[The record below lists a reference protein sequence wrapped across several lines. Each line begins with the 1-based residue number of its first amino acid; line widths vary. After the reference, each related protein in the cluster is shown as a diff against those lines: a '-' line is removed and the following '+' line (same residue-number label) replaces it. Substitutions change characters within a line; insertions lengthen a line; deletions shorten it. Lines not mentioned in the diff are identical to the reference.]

1 VLTNKPFS
9 VISINH
15 KVRTRFPFSVIFFTG
30 FLCSHLIGFAQDI
43 HFNLVARS
51 PDDVGHVL
59 SMTQDVQGYLWLAT
73 ATGLYK
79 YDGFQ
84 YTAYNNQTL
93 NPNSPADNYIEWI
106 TTDKAG
112 NLWLAP
118 RSTGLDRLDPLT
130 DVFTHFR
137 HKNNDP
143 GSLINDTVSV
153 IMEDHKGIVWVGTFG
168 GLDRLDRKTN
178 TFFHYEHRVNDPLSL
193 SCNKVRV
200 IYEDKQGTIWVG
212 TGDSFFGDNPGNEGG
227 LNKLDKKTGT
237 FTRYMHDE
245 KNPKSLVASRV
256 RAIFEDSRG
265 NFWVG
270 SEGDGLHTMNRVTG
284 EFERHLYDSAHP
296 DKLSRPP
303 LRSIVG
309 GGVDHITFIT
319 EDIKKRI
326 WIGTLAGGINVYDP
340 VTQKVTYYGSEQNSG
355 ENLADNH
362 FWGAYK
368 SRDNILWISAWENNL
383 YNIDPNKITLPHVR
397 TGSVVFSFAEDDA
410 HTLWMCTM
418 NGLIHMDNKGNE
430 EKYFTDNTPS
440 SMPAPIIFL
449 QKDGARFWAM
459 TWHGLYL
466 FDPIAKTFLGY
477 HRKAGDPNSL
487 ISDTILILKKVA
499 DNFLWIGT
507 GVGLDQL
514 DIRTGKFSHFKNV
527 PGNSESISNNQVS
540 VIDTDR
546 DQNVWVG
553 TAAGLNRFSRQT
565 GNFKRY
571 LEQSSINWM
580 ISDKEGNIWVV
591 TNNGLLK
598 YSKANDQFLPFTDES
613 LLISASY
620 IQWVMEDQEQNLW
633 LSTGRGLIKLN
644 KERKFA
650 VLYGKRQGVIGFDL
664 TGPGYA
670 RDNGDLVIGDTS
682 GYFLFQPGLLQQNI
696 SAPSVTIRNFL
707 LNDIPIQ
714 PSPDG
719 ILSAP
724 LTETKQI
731 RLHHDQNTFSFEFS
745 NIDFSS
751 DHGDIRLLYMLQNY
765 DNAWHKS
772 GDEKKA
778 YYFTLPP
785 GNYVF
790 KVKAINAAG
799 VVAEKDMELI
809 IAPPWWSTWWA
820 YSIFILIFTGL
831 VWSFIV
837 YRSRQLMRENRVL
850 EEKVENRTTQLNES
864 FQNLKAAQSQ
874 LVHSEKMASL
884 GELTAGIAHEIQNP
898 LNFINNFSEV
908 NTELID
914 EAEQEINNGNIAEVK
929 TIFNDIRDNERK
941 INHHGK
947 RADSIVKGM
956 LLHSRSSSGVKE
968 LTDINSLADEYLRL
982 SYQGLR
988 AKDKSFNAS
997 LQTDFDRS
1005 ISKINLMG
1013 QDIGRVLLNL
1023 YNNAFYAVTERKLLQ
1038 VEGYSPIVSASTRRM
1053 GDHVEIRVK
1062 DNGNGIPQKVIDKIF
1077 QPFFTTKPTG
1087 QGTGL
1092 GLSLSYDII
1101 KAHRGELKVY
1111 SKEGE
1116 GAEFIIL
1123 IPFV

>member
-1 VLTNKPFS
+1 M
-9 VISINH
+9 
-15 KVRTRFPFSVIFFTG
+15 RTRFPFSVFFFTG
-30 FLCSHLIGFAQDI
+30 FLCSHLISAAQDI

-93 NPNSPADNYIEWI
+93 NPNSPAANYIEWI
-106 TTDKAG
+106 TTDKTG

-118 RSTGLDRLDPLT
+118 LATGLDRLDPLT

-153 IMEDHKGIVWVGTFG
+153 IMEDHEGIVWVGTFG
-168 GLDRLDRKTN
+168 GLDRFDRETN
-178 TFFHYEHRVNDPLSL
+178 TFSHYEHRANDPLSI
-193 SCNKVRV
+193 SCNRVRV

-227 LNKLDKKTGT
+227 LNKLDKKKGT

-284 EFERHLYDSAHP
+284 EFERHLYDPAHP

-319 EDIKKRI
+319 EDVKKRI

-340 VTQKVTYYGSEQNSG
+340 ITQKVTYYGSEQSSG
-355 ENLADNH
+355 EKLPDNH

-368 SRDNILWISAWENNL
+368 SRDNILWISSWEYNL
-383 YNIDPNKITLPHVR
+383 YSADPYRSKLPHIQR
-397 TGSVVFSFAEDDA
+397 GSMVFTFAEGVA
-410 HTLWMCTM
+410 HTLWMCTLD
-418 NGLIHMDNKGNE
+418 GLIHVDNNGKE
-430 EKYFTDNTPS
+430 EQFLASKNNLQQ
-440 SMPAPIIFL
+440 PIIFL
-449 QKDGARFWAM
+449 QKDGEKFWAM
-459 TWHGLYL
+459 TFHGLYL
-466 FDPIAKTFLGY
+466 FDPVAKTFLGY
-477 HRKAGDPNSL
+477 HPRVGDPNSL
-487 ISDTILILKKVA
+487 ISDTIYVIKKTA
-499 DNFLWIGT
+499 DEFLWIGT
-507 GVGLDQL
+507 DAGLDRM
-514 DIRTGKFSHFKNV
+514 DTRAVTFRHYKND
-527 PGNSESISNNQVS
+527 PGDPETISNNH
-540 VIDTDR
+540 INIINTDK

-553 TAAGLNRFSRQT
+553 TASGLNRFNTQT
-565 GNFKRY
+565 GHFKIY
-571 LEQSSINWM
+571 LEKYQINW
-580 ISDKEGNIWVV
+580 ITTDAEGNLWVS
-591 TNNGLLK
+591 TNSGLFK
-598 YSKANDQFLPFTDES
+598 YNKERDHFLLFTDES
-613 LLISASY
+613 FLITPSFMNW
-620 IQWVMEDQEQNLW
+620 IMEDHEQNLW
-633 LSTGRGLIKLN
+633 ISTARGLIKLN
-644 KERKFA
+644 KERNGS
-650 VLYGKRQGVIGFDL
+650 VLYGKKQGVDGFSL
-664 TGPGYA
+664 TGPGFV
-670 RDNGDLVIGDTS
+670 RENGELLIGDTL
-682 GYFLFQPGLLQQNI
+682 GYFAFQPGLLQQNI

-707 LNDIPIQ
+707 LNDVPVQ
-714 PSPDG
+714 PVPSG

-929 TIFNDIRDNERK
+929 TIFNDIRDNEWK

-988 AKDKSFNAS
+988 AKDKSFNAT
-997 LQTDFDRS
+997 LQTDFDGS

-1038 VEGYSPIVSASTRRM
+1038 VEGYSPIVSVSTRRM

-1092 GLSLSYDII
+1092 GLSLSYDTI